1 MVSYVALDH
10 NDKEAC
16 ELQKEKIAQAYEN
29 SLSMKDGGMFE
40 TAFHAIYSTSEEL
53 MLWVSDF
60 AKKHNLKLHIH
71 LSETEKEVNDCK
83 ELHGGL
89 TPVEYLDSLGILNS
103 DVIAAH
109 TLWLT
114 ENDIEILGKRKV
126 NCVHNINSNTKLA
139 SGYKFKYNE
148 RPRSYSEEKHGD
160 EDIPSAKAVRDTA
173 VEERNGKV
181 VKSRRQSVCG
191 REYIVL
197 AEFAFRGTQST
208 VDLLKQVID
217 LEEDA
222 KNISA

>member
-1 MVSYVALDH
+1 MA
-10 NDKEAC
+10 
-16 ELQKEKIAQAYEN
+16 
-29 SLSMKDGGMFE
+29 
-40 TAFHAIYSTSEEL
+40 
-53 MLWVSDF
+53 
-60 AKKHNLKLHIH
+60 
-71 LSETEKEVNDCK
+71 
-83 ELHGGL
+83 
-89 TPVEYLDSLGILNS
+89 
-103 DVIAAH
+103 
-109 TLWLT
+109 
-114 ENDIEILGKRKV
+114 
-126 NCVHNINSNTKLA
+126 
-139 SGYKFKYNE
+139 YKFKYNE